1 VSTKATSVF
10 KDLEI
15 AETLSTIYDKYGV
28 VPADKVP
35 NNKHYIDCLSIVLGL
50 YSSQAN
56 PTYIATKLSKEDIID
71 NHKSVLS
78 SFGLS
83 LKDDDCDLLLL
94 Y

>member
-1 VSTKATSVF
+1 MSTKATSVF

-15 AETLSTIYDKYGV
+15 AKTLSTIYDKYGV
-28 VPADKVP
+28 VPADVP
-35 NNKHYIDCLSIVLGL
+35 NNKHFIECLNIVLGL

-71 NHKSVLS
+71 NHKAVLS

>member
-1 VSTKATSVF
+1 MPENGQSEKKRELIPYQNGSKLVGRWIKCESENSVSTKATSVF

-35 NNKHYIDCLSIVLGL
+35 NNKHYIDCLNIVLGL

-56 PTYIATKLSKEDIID
+56 PT
-71 NHKSVLS
+71 
-78 SFGLS
+78 
-83 LKDDDCDLLLL
+83 
-94 Y
+94 